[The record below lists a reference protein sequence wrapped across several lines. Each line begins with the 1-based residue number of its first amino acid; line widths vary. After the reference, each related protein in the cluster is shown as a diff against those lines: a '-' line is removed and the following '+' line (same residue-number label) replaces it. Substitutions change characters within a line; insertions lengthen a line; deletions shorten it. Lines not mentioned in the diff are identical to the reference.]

1 MYIYMYTHTHIH
13 TRGVKTRR
21 REEDPRRIAVGAR
34 GKKSGCQGSVIQ
46 NFRCTLGLSSPLAAS
61 HFQLTWK
68 ERVCPSSWAAYTRPR
83 RQCKDVLLRLAGS
96 FFLAETSTAALS
108 KAVEEEAAFIRG
120 QGCIS
125 FCRCSLSLLR
135 ELGYNGDGN
144 NFLPLLLSSV
154 RAGFWARDQ
163 QNFRLSPGLRNW
175 LALVVF
181 GFMRASV
188 CHFPSILSEGFEC
201 FRRYDCKLERE

>member
-1 MYIYMYTHTHIH
+1 MVLIIETLKNGEENFLRTINDKFFNSDELFFFPNWMFPKKMWHTKPRIYTLAYTYAC
-13 TRGVKTRR
+13 GVKTRR

-83 RQCKDVLLRLAGS
+83 QCKDVLLRLAGS
-96 FFLAETSTAALS
+96 FFLAETSTTALS

-125 FCRCSLSLLR
+125 FCQCSLSLLR
-135 ELGYNGDGN
+135 EPGYNGDGN

-154 RAGFWARDQ
+154 RAGFWARGSTK
-163 QNFRLSPGLRNW
+163 FS
-175 LALVVF
+175 A
-181 GFMRASV
+181 
-188 CHFPSILSEGFEC
+188 
-201 FRRYDCKLERE
+201 

>member
-1 MYIYMYTHTHIH
+1 MILIIETLKNGEENFLRTINDKFFNSDELFFFSKLDVSKKMWHTKPRIYTLAYTYA
-13 TRGVKTRR
+13 RGVKTRR

-83 RQCKDVLLRLAGS
+83 QCKDVLLRLAGS
-96 FFLAETSTAALS
+96 FFLAETSTTALS

-125 FCRCSLSLLR
+125 FCQCSLSLLR
-135 ELGYNGDGN
+135 EPGYNGDGN

-154 RAGFWARDQ
+154 RAGFWARGSTK
-163 QNFRLSPGLRNW
+163 FS
-175 LALVVF
+175 A
-181 GFMRASV
+181 
-188 CHFPSILSEGFEC
+188 
-201 FRRYDCKLERE
+201 

>member
-1 MYIYMYTHTHIH
+1 MWHTKPRIYTLAYTYA
-13 TRGVKTRR
+13 RGVKTRR

-83 RQCKDVLLRLAGS
+83 QCKDVLLRLAGS
-96 FFLAETSTAALS
+96 FFLAERRPPPYLRPWRKKPPLS
-108 KAVEEEAAFIRG
+108 GDRDVSVFASAVYPFCGSRDTMETVTISCRYCYRVFELAFERG
-120 QGCIS
+120 
-125 FCRCSLSLLR
+125 
-135 ELGYNGDGN
+135 
-144 NFLPLLLSSV
+144 
-154 RAGFWARDQ
+154 DQ

-181 GFMRASV
+181 GFMRATV

-201 FRRYDCKLERE
+201 FQFFPLLWS

>member
-1 MYIYMYTHTHIH
+1 MAHEATHIY
-13 TRGVKTRR
+13 TRIHVRAWRENSSKGRR
-21 REEDPRRIAVGAR
+21 SEEDRRWR
-34 GKKSGCQGSVIQ
+34 EGKKSGCQGSVIQ

-83 RQCKDVLLRLAGS
+83 QCKDVLLRLAGS
-96 FFLAETSTAALS
+96 FFLAETSTTALS

-125 FCRCSLSLLR
+125 FCQCSLSLLR
-135 ELGYNGDGN
+135 EPGYNGDGN

-154 RAGFWARDQ
+154 RAGFWARGSTK
-163 QNFRLSPGLRNW
+163 FS
-175 LALVVF
+175 A
-181 GFMRASV
+181 
-188 CHFPSILSEGFEC
+188 
-201 FRRYDCKLERE
+201 

>member
-1 MYIYMYTHTHIH
+1 MNNQILQFWRIVFFSKLDVSKKMWHTKSRIYTLAYTYA
-13 TRGVKTRR
+13 RGVKTRR

-83 RQCKDVLLRLAGS
+83 QCKDVLLRLAGS
-96 FFLAETSTAALS
+96 FFLAETSTTALS

-125 FCRCSLSLLR
+125 FCQCSLSLLR
-135 ELGYNGDGN
+135 EPGYNGDGN

-154 RAGFWARDQ
+154 RAGFWARGSTK
-163 QNFRLSPGLRNW
+163 FS
-175 LALVVF
+175 A
-181 GFMRASV
+181 
-188 CHFPSILSEGFEC
+188 
-201 FRRYDCKLERE
+201 